1 MLIDYVS
8 KVVAH
13 VASTDHKFSD
23 LYRRGVR
30 TAPIPF
36 FGDILSAKILTVGVN
51 PSCGEFIGR
60 CWPESEPSPEYLE
73 SRLQNYFQLKHPP
86 AHPWFATWE
95 KALNQLEQSS
105 YRTNAAHL
113 DLSPRPTEL
122 MSNLPQKRFLDLIS
136 EDVGLFFEALAFCPS
151 VKLLLLAGTVT
162 NKHYMFALIRKH
174 AKDYD
179 FELVENGA
187 EGGGQAFVSW
197 FELKHGKRTW
207 PVFFCSV
214 GPSAPNSF
222 RLPQRVAQHR
232 EKLLTHLRSTGAID
246 NPSLP
251 MLHNIQRV
259 AFEDSKIVLDVDGL
273 RHRLPLAVVSPRL
286 AAASEAQRNYFRVSA
301 SGYGI
306 HWPEIDE
313 DLSVDGLLRATGGK
327 PSNVTYSS
335 SASTSVLNDKP
346 S

>member
-60 CWPESEPSPEYLE
+60 CWPESEPTPKYLE
-73 SRLQNYFQLKHPP
+73 SRLRNYFNLKDPP

-95 KALNQLEQSS
+95 NALNALEHSS

-122 MSNLPQKRFLDLIS
+122 MSKLPPNRFLNLIS
-136 EDVGLFFEALAFCPS
+136 EDVGLFFEALALCPR
-151 VKLLLLAGTVT
+151 VKLLLLSGTVT
-162 NKHYMFALIRKH
+162 NKYYMFALIRTH

-179 FELVENGA
+179 FKLVENGSK
-187 EGGGQAFVSW
+187 GGGKAFVSW
-197 FELKHGKRTW
+197 FELKRGKRTW

-214 GPSAPNSF
+214 GPSARNSHL
-222 RLPQRVAQHR
+222 LPQRISENH
-232 EKLLTHLRSTGAID
+232 EKLLS
-246 NPSLP
+246 
-251 MLHNIQRV
+251 
-259 AFEDSKIVLDVDGL
+259 
-273 RHRLPLAVVSPRL
+273 
-286 AAASEAQRNYFRVSA
+286 Y
-301 SGYGI
+301 
-306 HWPEIDE
+306 
-313 DLSVDGLLRATGGK
+313 
-327 PSNVTYSS
+327 
-335 SASTSVLNDKP
+335 LNCDCLNNN
-346 S
+346 